1 MSAVMEL
8 TITERIARAH
18 LDVLLGSA
26 DEILDARQLLGVNDP
41 VVGYGL
47 LVRLEDVPGV
57 SGTGDVALVERLR
70 SGILL
75 VRWVAG
81 GGLTVWASTVA
92 LLNVHGH
99 DGRTFIE
106 RADGTQ
112 EVTS

>member
-26 DEILDARQLLGVNDP
+26 DEILDARQLLIENNP
-41 VVGYGL
+41 VVEYGL
-47 LVRLEDVPGV
+47 LVRSEDVSGV
-57 SGTGDVALVERLR
+57 SGTGDVALVELLR
-70 SGILL
+70 SGVLL
-75 VRWVAG
+75 VRWAAG
-81 GGLTVWASTVA
+81 GGLTVWASTVP

-99 DGRTFIE
+99 DGRTIIE
-106 RADGTQ
+106 WADGTQ

>member
-8 TITERIARAH
+8 PVVERIGRVRSK
-18 LDVLLGSA
+18 VLLGSA
-26 DEILDARQLLGVNDP
+26 DEILDARQLLIVNDP
-41 VVGYGL
+41 VVEYGL
-47 LVRLEDVPGV
+47 LVRSEDVSGV

-81 GGLTVWASTVA
+81 GGLTVWANTIA

-99 DGRTFIE
+99 DGRTIIE
-106 RADGTQ
+106 WADGTQ

>member
-1 MSAVMEL
+1 MEL
-8 TITERIARAH
+8 TVIERIGRARSG
-18 LDVLLGSA
+18 VLLGSDDA
-26 DEILDARQLLGVNDP
+26 ILDARGLLIENNP

-47 LVRLEDVPGV
+47 LVRLEDVSGV

-81 GGLTVWASTVA
+81 GGLTVWGSTIA

-99 DGRTFIE
+99 DGRTIIE
-106 RADGTQ
+106 WADGTQ

>member
-26 DEILDARQLLGVNDP
+26 DEILDARQLLTVNDP

-47 LVRLEDVPGV
+47 LVRSEDVSGV

-106 RADGTQ
+106 WADGTQ

>member
-1 MSAVMEL
+1 MSAVLEL
-8 TITERIARAH
+8 TITERIGRARS
-18 LDVLLGSA
+18 DVLLGSA
-26 DEILDARQLLGVNDP
+26 DEILDARQLLIVNDP
-41 VVGYGL
+41 IVEFGL
-47 LVRLEDVPGV
+47 LVRSEDVSGV

-81 GGLTVWASTVA
+81 GGLTVWGSTIA

-99 DGRTFIE
+99 DGRTIIE
-106 RADGTQ
+106 WADGTQ

>member
-1 MSAVMEL
+1 MEL
-8 TITERIARAH
+8 TITERIGRARS
-18 LDVLLGSA
+18 DVLLGSDDA
-26 DEILDARQLLGVNDP
+26 IMEARQLLIGNDP
-41 VVGYGL
+41 AVGYGL
-47 LVRLEDVPGV
+47 LVRSEDVSGV

-70 SGILL
+70 SGVLL

-99 DGRTFIE
+99 DGRTVIE
-106 RADGTQ
+106 WSNGKK

>member
-1 MSAVMEL
+1 MEL
-8 TITERIARAH
+8 TVIERIGRARSG
-18 LDVLLGSA
+18 VLLGSDDA
-26 DEILDARQLLGVNDP
+26 ILDARGLLIENNP

-47 LVRLEDVPGV
+47 LVRLEDVSGV

-92 LLNVHGH
+92 RLNVHGH

-106 RADGTQ
+106 WADGTQ

>member
-1 MSAVMEL
+1 MEL
-8 TITERIARAH
+8 TVIERIGLARSG
-18 LDVLLGSA
+18 VLLGSDDA
-26 DEILDARQLLGVNDP
+26 ILDARGLLIENNP

-47 LVRLEDVPGV
+47 LVRLEDVSGV

-92 LLNVHGH
+92 PLNVHGH

-106 RADGTQ
+106 WADGTQ

>member
-1 MSAVMEL
+1 MEANML
-8 TITERIARAH
+8 AHRVGMARDIAAF
-18 LDVLLGSA
+18 GSA
-26 DEILDARQLLGVNDP
+26 DEILESRQLLIVNNP
-41 VVGYGL
+41 VIEYGL
-47 LVRLEDVPGV
+47 LVRTEDVSGV

-70 SGILL
+70 SGVLL

-99 DGRTFIE
+99 DGRTIIE
-106 RADGTQ
+106 WSDGTQ